1 MDLSALEFLF
11 CNIEIIYYFC
21 KNKLLN
27 DMNQRLEQLMKAERL
42 TSAKFAEILSV
53 QPSSISH
60 LLSGRNK
67 PNFDFIAKL
76 LLMFPTLNPR
86 WIINGQSP
94 MYIDQNDEP
103 NNSELPLNYNVDRA
117 DIVDSKSPNIVNQL
131 PQHQN
136 IQSVNSVNQNRELQ
150 FAEKQNSNTIAD
162 NQVEAPRKV
171 EFRDESK
178 SSSTTSSVQDT
189 PSDARS
195 VQRVL
200 LLYNDHSFEF
210 FDTLTK

>member
-1 MDLSALEFLF
+1 
-11 CNIEIIYYFC
+11 
-21 KNKLLN
+21 
-27 DMNQRLEQLMKAERL
+27 MNQRLEQLMKAERL